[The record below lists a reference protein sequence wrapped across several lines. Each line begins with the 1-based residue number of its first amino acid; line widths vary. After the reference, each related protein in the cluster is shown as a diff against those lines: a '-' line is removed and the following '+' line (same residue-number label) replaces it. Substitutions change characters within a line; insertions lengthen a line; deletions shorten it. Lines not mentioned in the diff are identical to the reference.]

1 MAEQGSNR
9 AALVFGVFFIVAG
22 VAFLLERLDV
32 WELKLRHLVP
42 ALLIALG
49 VAVLLGGSRR
59 SSSRS

>member
-9 AALVFGVFFIVAG
+9 AALVFGAFFLLAG

-32 WELKLRHLVP
+32 WELKLRHLAP

-59 SSSRS
+59 SSNRP

>member
-9 AALVFGVFFIVAG
+9 TALVFGAFFVLAG

-32 WELKLRHLVP
+32 WELRLRHLAP

-49 VAVLLGGSRR
+49 IAVLLGGSRR
-59 SSSRS
+59 SSSRP

>member
-9 AALVFGVFFIVAG
+9 AALVLGVFFIVAG
-22 VAFLLERLDV
+22 VAFLLEWLDV